1 MSRVINIANQKGGVG
16 KTTTSVNLS
25 SALAFLDR
33 RCLLIDLDP
42 QGNTTAGVGID
53 RGEVTKSIYDV
64 LLGSSSLKD
73 IIHTMDWDGVKLDV
87 APANLSLAG
96 AEIELISEF
105 SREMR
110 LKNAIAEIRS
120 EYDFIFIDCPPSLGL
135 LTINGLTA
143 ADGVL
148 IPVQCEYFALEGLSQ
163 LLKTFDLVRK
173 HLNPS
178 LVVEG
183 VLMTMYD
190 SRLNLSNQVADEV
203 KNFFKDKVYKTSIP
217 RNVKLSEAPGFGKPI
232 FLYEKNSKGS
242 TAYMDLAKEV
252 MGREKVSIG

>member
-25 SALAFLDR
+25 SALAFQGK

-53 RGEVTKSIYDV
+53 RGEVNKSIYDV

-73 IIHTMDWDGVKLDV
+73 VIHTMDWDGVKLDV

-96 AEIELISEF
+96 AEVELISEF
-105 SREMR
+105 SRETR
-110 LKNAIAEIRS
+110 LKNAIAEVRS
-120 EYDFIFIDCPPSLGL
+120 GYDFIFIDCPPSLGL

-178 LVVEG
+178 LVIEG

-203 KNFFKDKVYKTSIP
+203 KNFFKDKVYETSIP

-252 MGREKVSIG
+252 MGREKVSVG

>member
-25 SALAFLDR
+25 SALAFLGK

-53 RGEVTKSIYDV
+53 RAEVTKSIYDV

-73 IIHTMDWDGVKLDV
+73 IIHVLDWDGVKLSV

-96 AEIELISEF
+96 AEVELISEF

-120 EYDFIFIDCPPSLGL
+120 EFDFIFIDCPPSLGL

-178 LVVEG
+178 LVIEG

-190 SRLNLSNQVADEV
+190 ARLNLSNQVADEV
-203 KNFFKDKVYKTSIP
+203 KNFFKDKVYKSSIP